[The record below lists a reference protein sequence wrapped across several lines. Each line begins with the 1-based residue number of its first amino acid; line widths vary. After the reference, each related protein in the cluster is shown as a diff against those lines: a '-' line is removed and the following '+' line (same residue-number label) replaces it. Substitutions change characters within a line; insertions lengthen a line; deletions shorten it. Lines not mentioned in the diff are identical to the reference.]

1 MLKIYSA
8 SGSKHATGA
17 LTLHKFTEKATD
29 YSVTWRQVLEDDSRA
44 TKAGVVL
51 RAQPTNV
58 GTDSKGYTEG
68 MMNGYY
74 FSVYNHDGKSEFR
87 IYKSTDATNLN
98 MINIQYVDALTAYSG
113 ISLWYRAS
121 VSGNTNVKLLFEY
134 SEDGGETWQK
144 AAEVVDNAASFK
156 QGATQIAWGLDAADG
171 GFLMDDIT
179 FNGITY
185 DEVVGIKDIITDS
198 NDDSVMSRTFYDLQG
213 RIVSEPHGG
222 VFIEHLLLRNGK
234 TRSNKVVI
242 K

>member
-1 MLKIYSA
+1 MG
-8 SGSKHATGA
+8 SGKHD
-17 LTLHKFTEKATD
+17 FFD
-29 YSVTWRQVLEDDSRA
+29 WII
-44 TKAGVVL
+44 
-51 RAQPTNV
+51 
-58 GTDSKGYTEG
+58 
-68 MMNGYY
+68 
-74 FSVYNHDGKSEFR
+74 SEC
-87 IYKSTDATNLN
+87 
-98 MINIQYVDALTAYSG
+98 
-113 ISLWYRAS
+113 
-121 VSGNTNVKLLFEY
+121 

-185 DEVVGIKDIITDS
+185 DEVVGIRDIFTDS

-213 RIVSEPHGG
+213 RMVSEPRGG
-222 VFIEHLLLRNGK
+222 VFIEHLILRNGK